1 MNKKIKFNFL
11 LLITVAAFL
20 FSACAAPD
28 QSSDLRPGG
37 FINLNSSAESAD
49 LSTLTSD
56 FTVESSVQNN
66 YRTYINH
73 ELVNECDFADDLITA
88 AKNNENSS
96 FRTVFFD
103 ENKDLSSYYDIIS
116 DKDGYHFVS
125 YDKDEDKFIQSKQ
138 SFSCLKVFNVYGTPP
153 EELKELGERNWYL
166 NVVVL
171 AKDKGVTY
179 EDVDEYFGSLF
190 SSVFDPSK
198 EKSRDFVLIKMERV
212 DISESEKEK
221 IESLKSDS
229 DKYIPFNYGM
239 GYTQEVY

>member
-20 FSACAAPD
+20 FSACTAPD
-28 QSSDLRPGG
+28 QSSDLRAGG
-37 FINLNSSAESAD
+37 FINLNSSAGSAD

-73 ELVNECDFADDLITA
+73 ELVNECDFADDLIAA

-103 ENKDLSSYYDIIS
+103 ENKNLSSYYDIIS

-125 YDKDEDKFIQSKQ
+125 YEKDKDKFIQSKQ

-153 EELKELGERNWYL
+153 DELKELGERNWYL

-171 AKDKGVTY
+171 AKDRGATY
-179 EDVDEYFGSLF
+179 EDVADVMLSFGAVNALNLDGGSSSTMLYQGEFQNISSSLIGQRGL
-190 SSVFDPSK
+190 PTGII
-198 EKSRDFVLIKMERV
+198 VL
-212 DISESEKEK
+212 SEEDVK
-221 IESLKSDS
+221 
-229 DKYIPFNYGM
+229 
-239 GYTQEVY
+239 